1 MITAHADVP
10 VAIRAMREGAYEFIE
25 KPVDSRHLLD
35 VVRRAFDVSV
45 ARLRD
50 QAAHDSIRQRY
61 ESLSAR
67 EAQVLAAMVDGRLT
81 KQIGSAP
88 GTSQHTD
95 RGDRAKLMEKISP
108 RQYAEHVILTIRLDG
123 LQDRPG

>member
-1 MITAHADVP
+1 MPGIIGLELQAELNRRGVVLPVVMITAHADVP

-50 QAAHDSIRQRY
+50 QAEHDSIRQRY
-61 ESLSAR
+61 ESRSAR
-67 EAQVLAAMVDGRLT
+67 EVQVLEARVDGRLN
-81 KQIGSAP
+81 KQTGRAWCRE
-88 GTSQHTD
+88 
-95 RGDRAKLMEKISP
+95 RGCRE
-108 RQYAEHVILTIRLDG
+108 V
-123 LQDRPG
+123 